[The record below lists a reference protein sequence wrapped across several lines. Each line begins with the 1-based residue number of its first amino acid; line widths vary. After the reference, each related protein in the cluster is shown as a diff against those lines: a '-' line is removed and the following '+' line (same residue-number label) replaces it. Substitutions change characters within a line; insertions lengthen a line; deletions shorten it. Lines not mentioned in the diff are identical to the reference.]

1 MSELNCKRNLDFF
14 FLSLD
19 GAPGKSGGVSVN
31 FQGHDCP
38 GLLFSYPS
46 EDKSIDPPGLEAH
59 WRWQSKDPL

>member
-1 MSELNCKRNLDFF
+1 M
-14 FLSLD
+14 
-19 GAPGKSGGVSVN
+19 N

-59 WRWQSKDPL
+59 WRRQSKDPL